1 MGKQSK
7 KKKKFKKYYDDEGR
21 KNVKFE
27 VFIVHASSSKL
38 YKEVQKFIEEEL
50 RFKTIILQ
58 EKPGGDS
65 ILNKLKNSVWWEAD
79 CAVVIMSADD
89 MARKANA
96 VKVPYRPRPRQNVV
110 FELGYCQGIFD
121 SYYGDTYDND
131 AVFII
136 KDKSIDFEDFSDLKG
151 IEIIEHEGK
160 NISLYLKV
168 SLSDALNNLY
178 KEIKKKS
185 K

>member
-1 MGKQSK
+1 M
-7 KKKKFKKYYDDEGR
+7 
-21 KNVKFE
+21 
-27 VFIVHASSSKL
+27 HASSSGL

-50 RFKTIILQ
+50 RFKTIVLQ
-58 EKPGGDS
+58 EEPGADI

-79 CAVVIMSADD
+79 CAVVLMTADD
-89 MARKANA
+89 MARKAKA
-96 VKVPYRPRPRQNVV
+96 IKGKYRPRPRQNVV

-121 SYYGDTYDND
+121 SYYGDAYKND

-151 IEIIEHEGK
+151 IEIIEHEGQ
-160 NISLYLKV
+160 NISPDVKER
-168 SLSDALNNLY
+168 LSDALNNLY